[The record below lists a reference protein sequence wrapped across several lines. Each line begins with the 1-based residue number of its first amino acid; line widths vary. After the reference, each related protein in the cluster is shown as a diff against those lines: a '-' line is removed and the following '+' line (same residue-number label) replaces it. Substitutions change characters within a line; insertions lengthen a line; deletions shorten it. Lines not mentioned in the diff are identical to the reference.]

1 MGNRDKEEYTDRK
14 TQSADA
20 VPEDFEIE
28 ESNAM
33 KVLRGMGEDG
43 TNPHESN
50 IGGRKIGKLED
61 FWYRHKWH
69 AGLTVAGVVIAVVIL
84 VQFFTRTTPD
94 VYIMY
99 TGPQSIIGNRY
110 DKLEDAITNAMSDYN
125 GDGKIAI
132 SFADNTYLSKKQ
144 IEEKKAANS
153 SYTADYQSNSA
164 AFQRYMTE
172 ITAGKH
178 MFVMLDPALHDEM
191 AAAGAFVPLSE
202 LFDGKIPDSAYG
214 DYGIRLGDTEFYRS
228 NTDIQ
233 FMPAD
238 TVMAVRT
245 PAALD
250 FKSEKKKEE
259 YAKRYRQLMVD
270 IAEYTPAQEQE

>member
-1 MGNRDKEEYTDRK
+1 
-14 TQSADA
+14 
-20 VPEDFEIE
+20 
-28 ESNAM
+28 
-33 KVLRGMGEDG
+33 
-43 TNPHESN
+43 
-50 IGGRKIGKLED
+50 
-61 FWYRHKWH
+61 
-69 AGLTVAGVVIAVVIL
+69 
-84 VQFFTRTTPD
+84 
-94 VYIMY
+94 
-99 TGPQSIIGNRY
+99 
-110 DKLEDAITNAMSDYN
+110 
-125 GDGKIAI
+125 
-132 SFADNTYLSKKQ
+132 
-144 IEEKKAANS
+144 
-153 SYTADYQSNSA
+153 
-164 AFQRYMTE
+164 
-172 ITAGKH
+172 